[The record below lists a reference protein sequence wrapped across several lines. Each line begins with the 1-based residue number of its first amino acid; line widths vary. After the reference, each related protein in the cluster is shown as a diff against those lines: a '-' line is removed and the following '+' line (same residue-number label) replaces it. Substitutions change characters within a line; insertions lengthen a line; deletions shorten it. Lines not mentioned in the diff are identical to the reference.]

1 MNWLEGASRLADEV
15 LDALRVFEETACL
28 KRGIDSTRKSVLVT
42 QVVARALAKKKGD
55 DYPKK
60 TTVGSCVFH
69 RTSSG
74 VSAMT
79 TVEHSLL
86 RVDGV
91 VVDLIAATLGKGCQS
106 SHPVIYWP
114 DDGEEEPHPD
124 GTGTYGPCLE
134 RESARQDEKTRVY
147 ELEEVLEETV
157 FGDFVF
163 GDVYETREKVLLT
176 TVREAMD
183 RF

>member
-1 MNWLEGASRLADEV
+1 
-15 LDALRVFEETACL
+15 
-28 KRGIDSTRKSVLVT
+28 
-42 QVVARALAKKKGD
+42 
-55 DYPKK
+55 
-60 TTVGSCVFH
+60 
-69 RTSSG
+69 
-74 VSAMT
+74 MT